1 MATRQKSTRA
11 KGSAGRRKATAESG
25 TSEKR
30 ATKSKCTKA
39 ELEVRIRWCE
49 DLMLQGLLD
58 RTVARRAGDEYSVG
72 LRQAQNY
79 VRAVRERWAAEAGE
93 EAPEDRRDR
102 ISRNRSRLEF
112 LYEKAVGL
120 AVGGDVKA
128 IRAAESV
135 VVRLLQLDGVL
146 TNNAPVT
153 VSTAITIHNPEQVE
167 MARRVVEER
176 RERERAQA

>member
-1 MATRQKSTRA
+1 
-11 KGSAGRRKATAESG
+11 
-25 TSEKR
+25 
-30 ATKSKCTKA
+30 
-39 ELEVRIRWCE
+39 
-49 DLMLQGLLD
+49 MLQGLLD

-102 ISRNRSRLEF
+102 ISRNRDRLEF
-112 LYEKAVGL
+112 LYEKAVNL